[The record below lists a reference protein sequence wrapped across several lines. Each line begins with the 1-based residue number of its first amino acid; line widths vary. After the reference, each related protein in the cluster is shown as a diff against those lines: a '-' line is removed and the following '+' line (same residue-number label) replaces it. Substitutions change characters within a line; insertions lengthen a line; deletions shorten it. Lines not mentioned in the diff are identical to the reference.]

1 MNNVY
6 NLRKQHSMTQ
16 DEFAEYC
23 NVSRISIARYEA
35 GGEVSRVNAQ
45 RIADACRVPISY
57 VLGVEQT
64 EDDDAWMIRE
74 RLRRDPNFRM
84 LFSAAD
90 KATPEHIRAAA
101 EMLKALEP
109 QEFSE

>member
-6 NLRKQHSMTQ
+6 NLRKQRDMTQ

-45 RIADACRVPISY
+45 RIADACRVPISF
-57 VLGVEQT
+57 VLGVEQA
-64 EDDDAWMIRE
+64 EDDDVWMIRE
-74 RLRRDPNFRM
+74 RLRNDPNFRL
-84 LFSAAD
+84 LFDAASKSTTD
-90 KATPEHIRAAA
+90 HIRAAA
-101 EMLKALEP
+101 EMLNALKGNEDD
-109 QEFSE
+109 